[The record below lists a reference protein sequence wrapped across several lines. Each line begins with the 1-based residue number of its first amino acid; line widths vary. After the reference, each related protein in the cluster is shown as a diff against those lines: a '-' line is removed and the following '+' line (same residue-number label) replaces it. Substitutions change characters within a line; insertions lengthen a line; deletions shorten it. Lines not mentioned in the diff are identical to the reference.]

1 MRPMVSAGW
10 RRRLTP
16 VSRRQVSSGG
26 GRTSPSEAPTSW
38 TVLIDDVAWAHLGSA
53 LLPRPGNWRRILR
66 WVPVLAAAMG
76 WLLAGTVGAV
86 MLPIVSIVSLRLG
99 WKYVD
104 ARHRRECLAALPDAL
119 TLIASA
125 LAAGHSL
132 GQAVTTAVRAG
143 GPLAG
148 ELARVEARI
157 TLGESAPDA
166 LTLAAD
172 RLDSEELRWV
182 VVAIRI
188 NARIGGDL
196 ATLLTTIAATLRERE
211 SLRRTARVLS
221 AEGRLSA
228 WVLGALPVGFV
239 ALLLVLRP
247 EQLAPLVSDAR
258 GVMLVL
264 LACTLFITG
273 VLWLRRAV
281 ALEI

>member
-1 MRPMVSAGW
+1 MRLMVSSGW
-10 RRRLTP
+10 RRRLTSM
-16 VSRRQVSSGG
+16 SRRQASSGRS
-26 GRTSPSEAPTSW
+26 RTPPTEGPTSW
-38 TVLIDDVAWAHLGSA
+38 AVLIDDIAWAHLGSA

-66 WVPVLAAAMG
+66 WVPVLAAGIG
-76 WLLAGTVGAV
+76 WLLAGAVGVV
-86 MLPIVSIVSLRLG
+86 MLPIVGLVGLRIG
-99 WKYVD
+99 WRYVD

-211 SLRRTARVLS
+211 TLHRTARVLS

-228 WVLGALPVGFV
+228 WVLGALPIGFV

-247 EQLAPLVSDAR
+247 EHLAPLVSDIR
-258 GVMLVL
+258 GLMLVL
-264 LACTLFITG
+264 AACTLFITG